1 MKTPIQV
8 NDELLISYLLDEVT
22 GEQARQ
28 ITEWRTAH
36 AANERRFEQF
46 RLIWDSSKNF
56 KADAGIDA
64 HASLQKVKQRA
75 AKQKK
80 TQKVLNM
87 WANYGWLKMAAAILF
102 FAGCAWLYFNR
113 FANPQVQF
121 ETQTIVKTNTLP
133 DGSIITLN
141 KYSLLSHPKKF
152 SSKQRDV
159 ELIKGEAFFKVAPD
173 KAKPFIIT
181 AGKATI
187 RVVGTSFNVNFK
199 NGNIEVIVET
209 GIVQVSLNGKMISL
223 KPGEMVSV
231 QKGTAILLK
240 QANHDNLYN
249 YYYSKEF
256 VANNVSLSKLVKV
269 LNEAYDSH
277 IVIGRKDLNDK
288 RIVVILKTNLSLN
301 EILNLLSLTF
311 NLEVEKKQNQIVLK

>member
-22 GEQARQ
+22 AEQARLV
-28 ITEWRTAH
+28 TEWR
-36 AANERRFEQF
+36 AADTVNERRFEQF

-56 KADAGIDA
+56 KADTGIDA
-64 HASLQKVKQRA
+64 QASLQKIKQRA
-75 AKQKK
+75 AEQKNA
-80 TQKVLNM
+80 QQVVNM
-87 WANYGWLKMAAAILF
+87 RGNYRWLKMAAAILF
-102 FAGCAWLYFNR
+102 FAGCAWIYFNR
-113 FANPQVQF
+113 VANPQVQF
-121 ETQTIVKTNTLP
+121 ETYTAVKTDTLP

-141 KYSLLSHPKKF
+141 KYALLSHPKKF
-152 SSKQRDV
+152 SGKQRDV

-209 GIVQVSLNGKMISL
+209 GIVQVSLNGKTVSL

-231 QKGTAILLK
+231 QKGAAILLK
-240 QANHDNLYN
+240 QTNQDNLYN

-256 VANNVSLSKLVKV
+256 VANNVPLSKLVKV

-288 RIVVILKTNLSLN
+288 RIVAVLKTNLSLN
-301 EILNLLSLTF
+301 EVLHVISFTLKI
-311 NLEVEKKQNQIVLK
+311 EVEKKQNQIVLK

>member
-22 GEQARQ
+22 AKQARLV
-28 ITEWRTAH
+28 TEWRAAD

-56 KADAGIDA
+56 KADTGIDA
-64 HASLQKVKQRA
+64 QASLQKVKQRA
-75 AKQKK
+75 AEQKNA
-80 TQKVLNM
+80 QQVVNM
-87 WANYGWLKMAAAILF
+87 RGNYRWLKMAAAILF
-102 FAGCAWLYFNR
+102 FSGCAWLYFNR

-121 ETQTIVKTNTLP
+121 ETRTAVKTDTLS
-133 DGSIITLN
+133 DGSYITLN
-141 KYSLLSHPKKF
+141 KYALLSHPKSF
-152 SSKQRDV
+152 NGKQRDV

-209 GIVQVSLNGKMISL
+209 GIVQVSLNGKTVSL

-231 QKGTAILLK
+231 QKGSAILLK
-240 QANHDNLYN
+240 QSNNDNLYN
-249 YYYSKEF
+249 YYYSREF
-256 VANNVSLSKLVKV
+256 VANNVPLSKLVKV
-269 LNEAYDSH
+269 LNEAYDCH

-288 RIVVILKTNLSLN
+288 RIVAVLKTNRSLN
-301 EILNLLSLTF
+301 EVLHLLSLTF
-311 NLEVEKKQNQIVLK
+311 NLEVERKQNQIVLK

>member
-22 GEQARQ
+22 TEQARLV
-28 ITEWRTAH
+28 TEWRAAD

-56 KADAGIDA
+56 KADTGIDA
-64 HASLQKVKQRA
+64 QASLQKIKQRA
-75 AKQKK
+75 AEQKN
-80 TQKVLNM
+80 TQQVVNM
-87 WANYGWLKMAAAILF
+87 RGNYRWLKMAAAILF

-121 ETQTIVKTNTLP
+121 ETRTAVKTDTLP

-141 KYSLLSHPKKF
+141 KYALLSHPKKF
-152 SSKQRDV
+152 SGKQRDV

-181 AGKATI
+181 AGKTTI

-199 NGNIEVIVET
+199 NGNI
-209 GIVQVSLNGKMISL
+209 
-223 KPGEMVSV
+223 
-231 QKGTAILLK
+231 
-240 QANHDNLYN
+240 YN
-249 YYYSKEF
+249 YYYSQEF
-256 VANNVSLSKLVKV
+256 VANNVPLSKLVKV

-277 IVIGRKDLNDK
+277 IVIGRKELNEK
-288 RIVVILKTNLSLN
+288 RMVVILKTSHSLD
-301 EILNLLSLTF
+301 EILRIIGFTLEI
-311 NLEVEKKQNQIVLK
+311 EVEKKQNQIILK